1 MPARLPGRSVAS
13 NASPSHAEIADLRPI
28 TAPEGEVRVERDDLF
43 RLLVDSVQDY
53 AIFML
58 DPQGCVATWN
68 AGAQKIK
75 GYTKN
80 EILGRHFS
88 VFYPAE
94 SVHRRW
100 PQLELAL
107 ALERGRF
114 EDEGWRVRQDGT
126 QFWANVVIA
135 PIRDEAKR
143 LRGFAKITR
152 DLTARRQIEDLQR
165 GERQVNEFLA
175 MLSHELRNP
184 LAPIQSALD
193 VLERKPDDLDVARWG
208 RAVIGRQVG
217 QLSRLVDDLLDVSR
231 ITRGKIELKLE
242 TIDFRR
248 AVEQVVDGARSI
260 ANARRQVIELTLP
273 DVPMPIRADPVR
285 LEQIIANLMSN
296 ACKFTPD
303 AGGIRVLVATIGQ
316 IASVTVADDGVGISA
331 DLLPRIFDIFVQGE
345 RTLDRSSG
353 GLGVG
358 LTLSRRLAELMGGAL
373 TATSAGPGCGSEF
386 TLAFPL
392 VIPRRVP
399 QRPAR
404 VAESE
409 VQAKHYSVL
418 VVDDNRDAADA
429 LAALLEILG
438 HQPSVL
444 HDGLEALESAVRNP
458 PDFMLLDIGLPGMDG
473 IEVARRLREMP
484 ELDRMRLI
492 ACTGYGREDDA
503 RRIEDAGFDRH
514 LVKPVTVAD
523 LEQILSG

>member
-1 MPARLPGRSVAS
+1 
-13 NASPSHAEIADLRPI
+13 
-28 TAPEGEVRVERDDLF
+28 
-43 RLLVDSVQDY
+43 
-53 AIFML
+53 
-58 DPQGCVATWN
+58 
-68 AGAQKIK
+68 
-75 GYTKN
+75 
-80 EILGRHFS
+80 
-88 VFYPAE
+88 
-94 SVHRRW
+94 
-100 PQLELAL
+100 
-107 ALERGRF
+107 
-114 EDEGWRVRQDGT
+114 
-126 QFWANVVIA
+126 
-135 PIRDEAKR
+135 
-143 LRGFAKITR
+143 
-152 DLTARRQIEDLQR
+152 
-165 GERQVNEFLA
+165 
-175 MLSHELRNP
+175 
-184 LAPIQSALD
+184 
-193 VLERKPDDLDVARWG
+193 
-208 RAVIGRQVG
+208 
-217 QLSRLVDDLLDVSR
+217 
-231 ITRGKIELKLE
+231 
-242 TIDFRR
+242 
-248 AVEQVVDGARSI
+248 
-260 ANARRQVIELTLP
+260 
-273 DVPMPIRADPVR
+273 
-285 LEQIIANLMSN
+285 
-296 ACKFTPD
+296 
-303 AGGIRVLVATIGQ
+303 
-316 IASVTVADDGVGISA
+316 VGISA

>member
-1 MPARLPGRSVAS
+1 VAS
-13 NASPSHAEIADLRPI
+13 NASPLRLDVGDPDAV
-28 TAPEGEVRVERDDLF
+28 TAPQRRLPGDRDDLF

-75 GYTKN
+75 GYTKD

-88 VFYPAE
+88 VFYPADA
-94 SVHRRW
+94 VNRRW
-100 PQLELAL
+100 PELELAL

-114 EDEGWRVRQDGT
+114 EDEGWRVRKDGT

-135 PIRDEAKR
+135 PIHDEAKC

-152 DLTARRQIEDLQR
+152 DLTARKQVEELQR
-165 GERQVNEFLA
+165 GERQANEFLA

-208 RAVIGRQVG
+208 RAVIGRQVR

-231 ITRGKIELKLE
+231 ITRGKIELRPE
-242 TIDFRR
+242 SVDFRR
-248 AVEQVVDGARSI
+248 SVEQVVEATSPITDAH
-260 ANARRQVIELTLP
+260 RQVVELTLP
-273 DVPMPIRADPVR
+273 DVPMPIRADPMR
-285 LEQIIANLMSN
+285 LEQIIANLMGN

-303 AGGIRVLVATIGQ
+303 AGRIRVLLATIGQ
-316 IASVTVADDGVGISA
+316 ITSVTVADDGVGMSA

-358 LTLSRRLAELMGGAL
+358 LTLSKRLAELMGGTL

-392 VIPRRVP
+392 AIPRRMP
-399 QRPAR
+399 QRSSR
-404 VAESE
+404 GSESE
-409 VQAKHYSVL
+409 AQAKHYDIL
-418 VVDDNRDAADA
+418 VVDDNRDAAEA

-438 HQPSVL
+438 HRPRVL
-444 HDGLEALESAVRNP
+444 HDGLEAIESAVRSP
-458 PDFMLLDIGLPGMDG
+458 PDVMLLDIGLPGMDG

-484 ELDRMRLI
+484 ELDRIRLI
-492 ACTGYGREDDA
+492 ACTGYGCEDDA

-523 LEQILSG
+523 LERILGG

>member
-1 MPARLPGRSVAS
+1 VAS
-13 NASPSHAEIADLRPI
+13 NASALHPDIGDPDAPTAPQRRSHAD
-28 TAPEGEVRVERDDLF
+28 GDDLF

-75 GYTKN
+75 GYTKD
-80 EILGRHFS
+80 EILGRDFS
-88 VFYPAE
+88 VFYPADA
-94 SVHRRW
+94 VNRRW

-114 EDEGWRVRQDGT
+114 EDEGWRVRKDGT

-135 PIRDEAKR
+135 PVRDETKC

-152 DLTARRQIEDLQR
+152 DLTARKQVEDLQR

-208 RAVIGRQVG
+208 RAVIGRQVQ

-231 ITRGKIELKLE
+231 ITRGKIELKPE
-242 TIDFRR
+242 PVDFRR
-248 AVEQVVDGARSI
+248 SVEQAVEATGPITDAHRQVV
-260 ANARRQVIELTLP
+260 ELTLP
-273 DVPMPIRADPVR
+273 DVPMPIRADPMR

-296 ACKFTPD
+296 ASKFTPD
-303 AGGIRVLVATIGQ
+303 AGRIRVLVATIGQ
-316 IASVTVADDGVGISA
+316 IASVTVADDGIGMSA
-331 DLLPRIFDIFVQGE
+331 ALLPRIFDIFVQGE
-345 RTLDRSSG
+345 RTLDRSNG

-358 LTLSRRLAELMGGAL
+358 LTLSKRLAELMGGTL

-392 VIPRRVP
+392 AIPRRVQ
-399 QRPAR
+399 QRPLR
-404 VAESE
+404 ESE
-409 VQAKHYSVL
+409 AQARHYNIL
-418 VVDDNRDAADA
+418 VVDDNRDAAEA

-438 HQPSVL
+438 HRTTVL
-444 HDGLEALESAVRNP
+444 HDGLEALESALRSP

-473 IEVARRLREMP
+473 IEVAQRLRDVP
-484 ELDRMRLI
+484 ERDRIRLI

-503 RRIEDAGFDRH
+503 RRIEAAGFDRH
-514 LVKPVTVAD
+514 LVKPITVAD
-523 LEQILSG
+523 LERILSG

>member
-1 MPARLPGRSVAS
+1 MAS
-13 NASPSHAEIADLRPI
+13 SASALHPDIGDPDAP
-28 TAPEGEVRVERDDLF
+28 TAPQRGLHADGDDLF

-75 GYTKN
+75 GYTKD
-80 EILGRHFS
+80 EIVGRHFS
-88 VFYPAE
+88 VFYPVDA
-94 SVHRRW
+94 VNRRW

-107 ALERGRF
+107 ALERGHF
-114 EDEGWRVRQDGT
+114 EDEGWRVRKDGT

-135 PIRDEAKR
+135 PIRDEAKC

-152 DLTARRQIEDLQR
+152 DLTARKQVEDLQR

-208 RAVIGRQVG
+208 RAVIGRQVQ

-231 ITRGKIELKLE
+231 ITRGKIELKPE
-242 TIDFRR
+242 PVDFRR
-248 AVEQVVDGARSI
+248 SVEQAVEATGPITDAHRQVV
-260 ANARRQVIELTLP
+260 ELTLP
-273 DVPMPIRADPVR
+273 DVPMPIRADPMR

-296 ACKFTPD
+296 ASKFTPD
-303 AGGIRVLVATIGQ
+303 AGRIRVLVATIGQ
-316 IASVTVADDGVGISA
+316 IASVTVADDGIGMSA
-331 DLLPRIFDIFVQGE
+331 ALLPRIFDIFVQGE
-345 RTLDRSSG
+345 RTLDRSNG

-358 LTLSRRLAELMGGAL
+358 LTLSKRLAELMGGTL

-392 VIPRRVP
+392 ASPRRVQ
-399 QRPAR
+399 QRPLR
-404 VAESE
+404 ESE
-409 VQAKHYSVL
+409 VQARHYNIL
-418 VVDDNRDAADA
+418 VVDDNRDAAEA
-429 LAALLEILG
+429 LAVLLEILG
-438 HQPSVL
+438 HRPTVL
-444 HDGLEALESAVRNP
+444 HDGLEALESALRSP

-473 IEVARRLREMP
+473 IEVAQRLRDVP
-484 ELDRMRLI
+484 ERDRIRLI

-503 RRIEDAGFDRH
+503 RRIEAAGFDRH
-514 LVKPVTVAD
+514 LVKPITVAD
-523 LEQILSG
+523 LERILSG

>member
-1 MPARLPGRSVAS
+1 MAS
-13 NASPSHAEIADLRPI
+13 NASPLLPDIADPSTVTEAQRQKH
-28 TAPEGEVRVERDDLF
+28 GEREDLF

-58 DPQGCVATWN
+58 DPHGRVTTWN

-80 EILGRHFS
+80 EILGRNFS
-88 VFYPAE
+88 VFYPADA
-94 SVHRRW
+94 VDRHW
-100 PQLELAL
+100 PELELAL

-114 EDEGWRVRQDGT
+114 EDEGWRVRKDGT

-135 PIRDEAKR
+135 PIRDEAKC

-152 DLTARRQIEDLQR
+152 DLTSRKQVEELQR

-208 RAVIGRQVG
+208 RAVIGRQVR

-231 ITRGKIELKLE
+231 ITRGKIELKSE
-242 TIDFRR
+242 TVDLRR
-248 AVEQVVDGARSI
+248 SVEQVVEAASPSTDAH
-260 ANARRQVIELTLP
+260 RQVVELTLP
-273 DVPMPIRADPVR
+273 DVPMPIRGDPMR

-303 AGGIRVLVATIGQ
+303 SGRIRVLVATIGQ
-316 IASVTVADDGVGISA
+316 IASVMVADDGVGMSA
-331 DLLPRIFDIFVQGE
+331 ELLPRIFDIFVQGE
-345 RTLDRSSG
+345 RTLDRSNG

-358 LTLSRRLAELMGGAL
+358 LTLSKRLAELMGGTL
-373 TATSAGPGCGSEF
+373 MATSAGPGCGSEF

-392 VIPRRVP
+392 AVPRRTP
-399 QRPAR
+399 QQPPR
-404 VAESE
+404 ESE
-409 VQAKHYSVL
+409 AQAKHYKIL
-418 VVDDNRDAADA
+418 VVDDNRDAAEA

-444 HDGLEALESAVRNP
+444 HDGLEALESAVRSP
-458 PDFMLLDIGLPGMDG
+458 PDFMLLDIGLPGVDG
-473 IEVARRLREMP
+473 IEVARRLRAMP
-484 ELDRMRLI
+484 ELNRIRLI

-523 LEQILSG
+523 LEQILSC